1 MKRWMVAIA
10 GLLCVLGP
18 GALYSFSLINAPL
31 TAAFGWTSSDVTWA
45 FAIANLFL
53 AFGGLIGGILGERVG
68 LRAIAVIGVI
78 FWSAGYAAC
87 STLASSH
94 SIALFYLYYG
104 VLGGFGCGMAYISTI
119 TAVIKWFPQARGFG
133 GGLVIMGFGLGSFVY
148 NSIVRPSSAFAA
160 ISAGTTTY
168 TAAQASARADHLP
181 FDIAK
186 YTMDP
191 TAVST
196 LMSLFLSSGIAFAV
210 IGIAAACFVTA
221 PNKTMLAEVEGEGSL
236 VPQMTLGGMLKDARF
251 YVLWSIL
258 FLNVFGGIT
267 VLSNMVPIM
276 HELMGHRHDFSG
288 AMSPDPTS
296 IFAALAVFNGIGR
309 LFWGWL
315 SDRISRRVAFVIVL
329 GLQAVAFFILD
340 SGTQDL
346 TVVSAG
352 VGLLLLC
359 YGGGFGIMP
368 AFNADFFGT
377 RHFGTN
383 YGMQLSAW
391 GFAAVAGVYFNG
403 IIKSLSGSFIGLMEP
418 VSIMLLV
425 AMILPVIIET
435 PKKSARASEIAIPAA
450 A

>member
-53 AFGGLIGGILGERVG
+53 AIGGLIGGILGERVG

-186 YTMDP
+186 YAMDP

-435 PKKSARASEIAIPAA
+435 PKKSARASEVAVPAA